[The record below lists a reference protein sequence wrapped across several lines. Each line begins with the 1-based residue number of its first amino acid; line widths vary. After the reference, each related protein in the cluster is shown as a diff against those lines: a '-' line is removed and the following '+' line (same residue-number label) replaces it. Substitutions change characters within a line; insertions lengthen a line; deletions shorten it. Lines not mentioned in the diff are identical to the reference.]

1 VTPLTEELIARLRD
15 LALVELDTLVG
26 RLDDPSAT
34 ELIGAYVA
42 DLEEALAMARTVIR
56 ETHAAIGAGPDPLG
70 LVDRTPEIRARG
82 GDGAVEES
90 IERLGDRA
98 AARRELALL
107 EELVRGVLPRLLE
120 ADRRLTALS

>member
-1 VTPLTEELIARLRD
+1 MTPATAELIARLRD

-26 RLDDPSAT
+26 RLDEAAAT

-42 DLEEALAMARTVIR
+42 DLEEALALARTLIR

-70 LVDRTPEIRARG
+70 LVDRTPEVRARG
-82 GDGAVEES
+82 GDGPIQES
-90 IERLGDRA
+90 LDRMRERA
-98 AARRELALL
+98 AARRELAQL

-120 ADRRLTALS
+120 ADRRLTALT

>member
-1 VTPLTEELIARLRD
+1 MTPATEELIARLRD

-26 RLDDPSAT
+26 RLDDATAT

-42 DLEEALAMARTVIR
+42 DLEEALALARAVIR

-70 LVDRTPEIRARG
+70 LVDRTPELRARG
-82 GDGAVEES
+82 GDAPIQES
-90 IERLGDRA
+90 LDRLADRA
-98 AARRELALL
+98 AARRELAQL